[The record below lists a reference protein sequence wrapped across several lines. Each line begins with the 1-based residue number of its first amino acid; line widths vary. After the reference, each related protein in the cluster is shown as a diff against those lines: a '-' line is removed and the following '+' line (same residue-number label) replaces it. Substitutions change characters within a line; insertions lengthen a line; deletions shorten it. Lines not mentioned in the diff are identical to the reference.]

1 FLENSEVWGDVAA
14 KQAQRN
20 SAGVEAFDLSRDF
33 SRRFELQTGERE
45 SMDAWQAKK
54 MVGDRK
60 KVAAF
65 ARGLGGYTNA
75 HDLDQTVRALDARVK
90 LYDTLLEQGDIPQAH
105 VATVTRSRDAARK
118 AQAQLSELQQV
129 KADAD
134 LVRRVQSSEGQSV
147 LSQVAGQGA
156 IVGGLIGG
164 IPGAAIGAGIQ
175 SLAKPSRVIHQ
186 IATLEAL
193 SNRLGGVSKQVDT
206 AIQRVTKPVT
216 TGTRP
221 RTGLVPAS
229 VLLIGSN

>member
-1 FLENSEVWGDVAA
+1 
-14 KQAQRN
+14 
-20 SAGVEAFDLSRDF
+20 
-33 SRRFELQTGERE
+33 
-45 SMDAWQAKK
+45 
-54 MVGDRK
+54 
-60 KVAAF
+60 
-65 ARGLGGYTNA
+65 
-75 HDLDQTVRALDARVK
+75 
-90 LYDTLLEQGDIPQAH
+90 
-105 VATVTRSRDAARK
+105 
-118 AQAQLSELQQV
+118 ELQQV
-129 KADAD
+129 KAYAD

-175 SLAKPSRVIHQ
+175 SLAKPSRAIHQ
-186 IATLEAL
+186 IATLAAL

-229 VLLIGSN
+229 VLLFGSNAEQRKASFNRRARRIEQWRTDPAGSAEEFRARAVGTTLSQA